1 LSILLDTHVWLWWLT
16 GAPEMKRK
24 ERETIDRIATV
35 QLPFISSISIWE
47 SEVLVSRGLLVP
59 NEPFDLWIRRMT
71 APDTVRIV
79 QLDADVIVSVHS
91 LPKSFHGDPADR
103 LIVATAR
110 AHGLTLATHDSSIR
124 RSRLVPIWKP

>member
-1 LSILLDTHVWLWWLT
+1 
-16 GAPEMKRK
+16 MKRK
-24 ERETIDRIATV
+24 EREALDRMASV

-47 SEVLVSRGLLVP
+47 GEMLVSRGRLVP

-71 APDTVRIV
+71 APDTIRIIG
-79 QLDADVIVSVHS
+79 LDADVIVSLHS

-124 RSRLVPIWKP
+124 RARLAQIWKP

>member
-1 LSILLDTHVWLWWLT
+1 MRLRI
-16 GAPEMKRK
+16 
-24 ERETIDRIATV
+24 REAIDRMAAV

-47 SEVLVSRGLLVP
+47 AEMLVSRGRLAP
-59 NEPFDLWIRRMT
+59 KEPFDLWIRRMT
-71 APDTVRIV
+71 APDTVRILA
-79 QLDADVIVSVHS
+79 LDADVIVSLRS

-124 RSRLVPIWKP
+124 RSRLATIWKP